1 VSRDR
6 AIRSG
11 APAMR
16 ELLRNGLKTRGFA
29 AAAGARP
36 APQPTANV
44 ARPLLSS
51 GGEARAMIR
60 RTTAT
65 LMTALLTMSLAM
77 SLGAGCAAEDAND
90 DGADDEASASTDSAL
105 SSSATFNNADDHFEQ
120 AVKLPSGTF
129 GIYDRE
135 GKLLQTVNATTA
147 KGWIQGQERVETS
160 SPAGTLYWLWGFKSG
175 VPVSGYVRGNVIS
188 GEHGIGLVGAAGA
201 SNKNGRAA
209 KATGE
214 LLSVAITPLPA
225 DFHHATTIGW
235 DNGRPGDVNAAGQY
249 AVAPVDPHYAYLTW
263 STPWDG
269 PAKRPLSGGGI
280 VRSLV
285 ENGATFHRAAVRD
298 IVMPAFSADK
308 KPIGTITWSYG
319 FVRQN
324 GHDVFGWM
332 IRRHQRTGAPVVL
345 HLG

>member
-1 VSRDR
+1 
-6 AIRSG
+6 
-11 APAMR
+11 
-16 ELLRNGLKTRGFA
+16 
-29 AAAGARP
+29 
-36 APQPTANV
+36 
-44 ARPLLSS
+44 
-51 GGEARAMIR
+51 MIA
-60 RTTAT
+60 RTTIAA
-65 LMTALLTMSLAM
+65 LIALLTT
-77 SLGAGCAAEDAND
+77 SLGAGCAAESASID
-90 DGADDEASASTDSAL
+90 DADDEQSASTDSAL
-105 SSSATFNNADDHFEQ
+105 SSSATFNNPDDHFEQ
-120 AVKLPSGTF
+120 AVKLPSGNF

-135 GKLLQTVNATTA
+135 GKLLHTVNATTS
-147 KGWIQGQERVETS
+147 KGWIQGQERVDTS
-160 SPAGTLYWLWGFKSG
+160 SAGPLYWLWGFKSG

-188 GEHGIGLVGAAGA
+188 GEHGIGVVGAAGA

-214 LLSVAITPLPA
+214 LLSVAITPLPS

-235 DNGRPGDVNAAGQY
+235 ANGSPGDVNAAGQY

-263 STPWDG
+263 STPWDA

-285 ENGATFHRAAVRD
+285 ESGATFHRAAVRD

-324 GHDVFGWM
+324 GQDVFGWM
-332 IRRHQRTGAPVVL
+332 IRRHQRNGGPVVL

>member
-1 VSRDR
+1 
-6 AIRSG
+6 
-11 APAMR
+11 
-16 ELLRNGLKTRGFA
+16 
-29 AAAGARP
+29 
-36 APQPTANV
+36 
-44 ARPLLSS
+44 
-51 GGEARAMIR
+51 MIR

-65 LMTALLTMSLAM
+65 AMTALLAM
-77 SLGAGCAAEDAND
+77 SLGVGCAAESTSE
-90 DGADDEASASTDSAL
+90 GADDAPSESSDSAL

-120 AVKLPSGTF
+120 AVKLPSAKF

-135 GKLLQTVNATTA
+135 GKLLETVDATTS
-147 KGWIQGQERVETS
+147 KGWIQGQERVDTS
-160 SPAGTLYWLWGFKSG
+160 AAGSLYWLWGFKSG

-214 LLSVAITPLPA
+214 QLSVAITPLPS

-235 DNGRPGDVNAAGQY
+235 ANGSRGDVNAAGQY

-263 STPWDG
+263 STPWDA

-324 GHDVFGWM
+324 GQDVFGWM
-332 IRRHQRTGAPVVL
+332 IRRHQRNGGPVVL